1 MKRYTRI
8 LTAASLAC
16 LSYVHAQDG
25 EVPEISEPMDSLT
38 ATIQEEA
45 PPSCPALDSLKA
57 ATKPSDALRLA
68 ALECAPRSFA
78 DMKNPSTK
86 VLAKA
91 LDLDCGNIAFAKNV
105 DKKQLAKAVQL
116 AKDSARCV
124 APLHAHLGEKNK
136 SWISLRKELL
146 ALQPQALF
154 DLYGWKPL
162 SESERKALFLSNKPL
177 SAEACAQ
184 LWDSAGTTSLL
195 PKDWNSRSFAFDSLA
210 SSCKLSLQ
218 SKLLPLFDSLV
229 AEGDR
234 RARLLG
240 WYPQV
245 WQERFG
251 DSSDETEKARYVTS
265 ASLRDSSH
273 CRYTDWTTPDL
284 LMRFGVQDNAC
295 AGYIRER
302 FGDALFIMEF
312 RRDFKPA
319 DLAKLLT
326 RMDKMSPADL
336 VKNQAFLDT
345 LGRLL
350 GSVESWE
357 VTDSVEAHSLKMFV
371 RIPGAVQ
378 YFREPTAPMILSA
391 AEGDARILCR
401 YPVTDRML
409 SKMLMDRLEDEKP
422 LPGPEERSAL
432 QECLAPELWGAL
444 EKMLAQLD
452 AQNAAP

>member
-1 MKRYTRI
+1 MKRYTKY
-8 LTAASLAC
+8 LCTAC
-16 LSYVHAQDG
+16 LTWAAMASAQEDVDSAALA
-25 EVPEISEPMDSLT
+25 EVDSLSESLQ
-38 ATIQEEA
+38 ATS
-45 PPSCPALDSLKA
+45 PTCPALDSLNSSI
-57 ATKPSDALRLA
+57 KPTDALRLA
-68 ALECAPRSFA
+68 ALECAPTSFA
-78 DMKNPSTK
+78 SMKNPSAK
-86 VLAKA
+86 VIARA
-91 LDLDCGNIAFAKNV
+91 IELDCDNIAFVKSV
-105 DKKQLAKAVQL
+105 DKKQLAKALQL

-124 APLHAHLGEKNK
+124 APLHTHLGDKNK
-136 SWISLRKELL
+136 SWISLRKELV
-146 ALQPQALF
+146 ALQPQALY
-154 DLYGWKPL
+154 DIYGWKSL
-162 SESERKALFLSNKPL
+162 NENERKALFWSNKPL
-177 SAEACAQ
+177 SAEACTQ

-195 PKDWNSRSFAFDSLA
+195 PKDWNSRPFAFDSLA

-218 SKLLPLFDSLV
+218 DRLLPLFDSLV
-229 AEGDR
+229 TEGDR
-234 RARLLG
+234 RNRLLG

-245 WQERFG
+245 WQQRFG

-265 ASLRDSSH
+265 ASLLDSTN

-284 LMRFGVQDNAC
+284 LMRFGVKDNAC
-295 AGYIRER
+295 ASYIRDR

-319 DLAKLLT
+319 DLTKLLA
-326 RMDKMSPADL
+326 RMNKMTPADL
-336 VKNQAFLDT
+336 VKSQTFLDT

-357 VTDSVEAHSLKMFV
+357 VTDSVESHSLIMFE
-371 RIPGAVQ
+371 RIPGALQ
-378 YFREPTAPMILSA
+378 FFKEPTAPMILSA

-422 LPGPEERSAL
+422 LPSPEERAAL

-452 AQNAAP
+452 AQNSAP